1 MNSFLE
7 RIQNPDVDLQ
17 ERLFQLLSTIA
28 LAEFIIVAIYTVAI
42 GGSYGHIALML
53 VGTVLFAATVTLT
66 FKTRRLRLGATI
78 AGLLYFMLYPMTF
91 FSSGGMYGGAP
102 VVFAFALVYV
112 FLITQKWER
121 VVCMVVCVAASAAC
135 FAIAYLHPELLT
147 RHSVLEEHVESFLAI
162 ALVTLLLCAL
172 FTFVT
177 GVYNTERSI
186 VERQKKEIEALN
198 LAQNRFFSS
207 MSHEIRTP
215 VNTIIG
221 LNEMTLREDISDEV
235 RENSLNIEV
244 ASKQL
249 LHSVNE
255 ILDMSRLETG
265 SIRQNCANYVPTD
278 MLSDIAGMVRL
289 QAEEKGLDFAIEVD
303 PHIPCVLYGDEM
315 RIKQIL
321 LNVVN
326 NAVKYTRQG
335 SVALFVSG
343 HMLPDQSQEPPSSE
357 QAPPEPEQTIPQG
370 MFQVVYDVKDTG
382 IGIKQENIARLFT
395 AFQRIDEYENRT
407 IEGTGLGLNIVAGL
421 LDMMQGS
428 ITVESEYGKGSVFHI
443 QIPQAVVD
451 SAPIGEFDVSKPSS
465 KAASH
470 HEAYKA
476 PGRTVLAVDD
486 TQMNLKVV
494 TKLLRDTEIA
504 VDTAESGEVAL
515 AKTLTTHY
523 DVILMDHQMPGMDGI
538 ECLHRIRAQ
547 ADGKCRDSK
556 VICLTANAGADAARM
571 YKGEGFDGYL
581 PKPLQGKALEEELA
595 RLMGQSKNWPM
606 L

>member
-1 MNSFLE
+1 MKHLLE
-7 RIQNPDVDLQ
+7 RIQNPDVELQ

-28 LAEFIIVAIYTVAI
+28 LAEFVIVAIYTVAI
-42 GGSYGHIALML
+42 GGSFGHIALML

-121 VVCMVVCVAASAAC
+121 VVCMILCVAASAAC

-215 VNTIIG
+215 VNAIIG
-221 LNEMTLREDISDEV
+221 LNEMTLREDVSDEV
-235 RENSLNIEV
+235 RENSLSIEV

-265 SIRQNCANYVPTD
+265 SMKQNCANYVPTD
-278 MLSDIAGMVRL
+278 MLSDVAGMVRL
-289 QAEEKGLDFAIEVD
+289 QAKEKGLDFTVEVD
-303 PHIPCVLYGDEM
+303 PRIPRVLFGDEM

-343 HMLPDQSQEPPSSE
+343 YTLPDQSQEPPSLEKATSE
-357 QAPPEPEQTIPQG
+357 PGQAVSRG

-382 IGIKQENIARLFT
+382 IGIKQENIEHLFT
-395 AFQRIDEYENRT
+395 AFQRIDEHENRT

-443 QIPQAVVD
+443 EIPQAIVD
-451 SAPIGEFDVSKPSS
+451 STPIGEFDVNKPPS
-465 KAASH
+465 KAAAQ
-470 HEAYKA
+470 HEAFKA
-476 PGRTVLAVDD
+476 PGIAVLAVDD
-486 TQMNLKVV
+486 TPMNLKVV

-504 VDTAESGEVAL
+504 VDTAESGEAAL
-515 AKTLTTHY
+515 SKTLTSALRRYLDGPSDARYGRHR
-523 DVILMDHQMPGMDGI
+523 MPPSYT
-538 ECLHRIRAQ
+538 RA
-547 ADGKCRDSK
+547 S
-556 VICLTANAGADAARM
+556 
-571 YKGEGFDGYL
+571 
-581 PKPLQGKALEEELA
+581 
-595 RLMGQSKNWPM
+595 
-606 L
+606 

>member
-1 MNSFLE
+1 MKRLFE

-53 VGTVLFAATVTLT
+53 VGTALFAVTVTLT

-91 FSSGGMYGGAP
+91 FSRGGMYGGAP

-121 VVCMVVCVAASAAC
+121 VVCMILCVAASAAC
-135 FAIAYLHPELLT
+135 FAIAYLHPELLM
-147 RHSVLEEHVESFLAI
+147 RHSVLEEHIESFLAI
-162 ALVTLLLCAL
+162 SLVTLLLCAL

-215 VNTIIG
+215 VNAIIG

-265 SIRQNCANYVPTD
+265 SIKQNCANYVPTD
-278 MLSDIAGMVRL
+278 MLSDVAGMVRL
-289 QAEEKGLDFAIEVD
+289 QANEKGLDFTVD
-303 PHIPCVLYGDEM
+303 IDPRVPRVLFGDEM

-343 HMLPDQSQEPPSSE
+343 YTMPDSSQEPPSSD
-357 QAPPEPEQTIPQG
+357 QTRLEPEQTAPRG
-370 MFQVVYDVKDTG
+370 MYQVVYDVKDTG
-382 IGIKQENIARLFT
+382 IGIKQESIPHLFT

-443 QIPQAVVD
+443 EIPQAIVD
-451 SAPIGEFDVSKPSS
+451 STPIGEFDVNNPPSKVV
-465 KAASH
+465 AHQGAF
-470 HEAYKA
+470 KA
-476 PGRTVLAVDD
+476 PGMAVLAVDD
-486 TQMNLKVV
+486 TPMNLKVV

-504 VDTAESGEVAL
+504 VDTAESGEAAL
-515 AKTLTTHY
+515 VKTLTRHY

-538 ECLHRIRAQ
+538 ECLHRIRVQ

-556 VICLTANAGADAARM
+556 VVCLTANAGADAERM

-581 PKPLQGKALEEELA
+581 PKPLQGKALEAELA
-595 RLMGQSKNWPM
+595 RLMG
-606 L
+606 